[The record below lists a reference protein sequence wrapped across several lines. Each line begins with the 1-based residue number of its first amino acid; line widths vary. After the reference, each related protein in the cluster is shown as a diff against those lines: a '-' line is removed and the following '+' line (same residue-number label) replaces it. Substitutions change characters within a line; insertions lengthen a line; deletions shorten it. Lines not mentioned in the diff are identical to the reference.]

1 MKKYI
6 LILITAVFYNTAT
19 SQVLYSESFDNFT
32 LGNVGTDPT
41 GVIPGKGGWLTECTQ
56 PYVPYNNNL
65 FTINSEANKGNVLTL
80 ALSNTTGS
88 VAPSNSM
95 IIAKK
100 MGLELLIDQRTLGN
114 NVLKFEIDY
123 YTGGVQQQ
131 FNSYGQ
137 HIIIGDNAAGDFWAN
152 NKRLI
157 NYIFFTNQGS
167 IGVYGKDLGTNT
179 QLDKNS
185 SGQTKIPFNTWI
197 TLIVYLDY
205 NNKKAYFET
214 PYFNTIAVAD
224 FLKKSTSTNLIE
236 DFKPT
241 VLGFLYS
248 TNSPTV
254 DNNKYDNIKITALK
268 SVPPYVLS
276 AENLLAGKF
285 NVFPNPATNVVN
297 ITNTDNLFVEKAT
310 VYDIAGKEIKNQRF
324 TNETNIQ
331 LNVENL
337 ATGTYVLHLQTNEG
351 LAVKKLVKK

>member
-19 SQVLYSESFDNFT
+19 SQVLYNETFNSYT
-32 LGNVGTDPT
+32 TGNVGTDPT
-41 GVIPGKGGWLTECTQ
+41 GVIPGKGGWLTECIQ
-56 PYVPYNNNL
+56 PNVPYNNNL
-65 FTINSEANKGNVLTL
+65 FKITTEANKGNVLTL

-88 VAPSNSM
+88 VAPSNNI

-100 MGLELLIDQRTLGN
+100 MGLESLIDQRTPGN

-131 FNSYGQ
+131 LNSYSPR
-137 HIIIGDNAAGDFWAN
+137 IIIGDNATGDFWPN

-157 NYIFFTNQGS
+157 DYLFSANAGLISVN
-167 IGVYGKDLGTNT
+167 GKDLGTNI
-179 QLDKNS
+179 QLDKNGG
-185 SGQTKIPFNTWI
+185 GQIPFNTWI

-224 FLKKSTSTNLIE
+224 FLKKSTSNNLIE

-241 VLGFLYS
+241 VLVFLYS

-268 SVPPYVLS
+268 TVPPYVLG

-285 NVFPNPATNVVN
+285 NIFPNPATNVVN

-310 VYDIAGKEIKNQRF
+310 VYDIAGKEIKNQTF

-337 ATGTYVLHLQTNEG
+337 ATGTYMLHLQTNEG